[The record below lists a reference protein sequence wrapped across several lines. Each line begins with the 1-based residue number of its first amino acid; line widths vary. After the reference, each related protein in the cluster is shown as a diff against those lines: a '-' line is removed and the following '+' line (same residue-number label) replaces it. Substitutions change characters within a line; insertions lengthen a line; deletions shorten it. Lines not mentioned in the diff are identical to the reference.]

1 MNEHPGVGARMDG
14 VADTAKMAGGAAEI
28 LEQIRQVLLRR
39 LWLAAVVVAAVGGPA
54 SVARAW
60 FTGWQPAYALH
71 ILIASVIIGVQLA
84 GNRLPSSVKRFI
96 IIANPIVLGAIGLL
110 GFAMLGNGVA
120 TLVVACIITSLLY
133 PVRVT
138 LLVVALSVAIV
149 VTAGVLYASGTL
161 ALSFDA
167 NLYIRGTLAWANVV
181 FALLLATIFV
191 LVAMAHYQAS
201 ILSLVGEIERQR
213 DVIAHQ
219 ALHDPLT
226 GLPQRRLAADRLDMA
241 LHAARR
247 DAADSAL
254 ALLYI
259 DLDGFKTVNDLF
271 GHDAGD
277 QVLIATAD
285 RLHRATRAT
294 DTVAR
299 LGGDE
304 FLLILQNAGDRA
316 RLEEQARM
324 IADALAAPI
333 RHRDGELAVQASI
346 GISRFP
352 EHGTDADTLRHAAD
366 VAMYAAKQRGPG
378 NLAFAAP
385 APAVAFAA
393 EEASAVQPPA

>member
-1 MNEHPGVGARMDG
+1 MQDHLGVGARMDG
-14 VADTAKMAGGAAEI
+14 AAESTQATGGAAEI

-71 ILIASVIIGVQLA
+71 ILIASIIIGVQLA
-84 GNRLPSSVKRFI
+84 GKRLPPSVKRFI
-96 IIANPIVLGAIGLL
+96 IIANPIVLGAIGLF

-120 TLVVACIITSLLY
+120 TLLVACMITSLFY
-133 PVRVT
+133 PLRVT
-138 LLVVALSVAIV
+138 FLVVAVSAALVIS
-149 VTAGVLYASGTL
+149 AGLLYATGTL
-161 ALSFDA
+161 TLSFDA
-167 NLYIRGTLAWANVV
+167 NVYMYSALPWANVV
-181 FALLLATIFV
+181 FALLLSTVIVV
-191 LVAMAHYQAS
+191 LAVAHYQAS

-226 GLPQRRLAADRLDMA
+226 GLPQRRLAADRLEMA
-241 LHAARR
+241 VKTARR
-247 DAADSAL
+247 ENTDGAL

-259 DLDGFKTVNDLF
+259 DLDGFKSVNDLY

-277 QVLIATAD
+277 QVLIATAE
-285 RLHRATRAT
+285 RLSRATRAT

-304 FLLILQNAGDRA
+304 FLLILQDAGDCA
-316 RLEEQARM
+316 RLEAQAH
-324 IADALAAPI
+324 ALAAALATPI
-333 RHRDGELAVQASI
+333 RYRDGELVVQASI
-346 GISRFP
+346 GIGRFP
-352 EHGTDADTLRHAAD
+352 EHGTDADTLRQAAD

-378 NLAFAAP
+378 NLAFAVP
-385 APAVAFAA
+385 AAIVA
-393 EEASAVQPPA
+393 

>member
-1 MNEHPGVGARMDG
+1 MI
-14 VADTAKMAGGAAEI
+14 TS
-28 LEQIRQVLLRR
+28 LFYSLR
-39 LWLAAVVVAAVGGPA
+39 VT
-54 SVARAW
+54 
-60 FTGWQPAYALH
+60 F
-71 ILIASVIIGVQLA
+71 
-84 GNRLPSSVKRFI
+84 
-96 IIANPIVLGAIGLL
+96 
-110 GFAMLGNGVA
+110 
-120 TLVVACIITSLLY
+120 LVVA
-133 PVRVT
+133 V
-138 LLVVALSVAIV
+138 SVAIV
-149 VTAGVLYASGTL
+149 VSAGLLYATGTL

-167 NLYIRGTLAWANVV
+167 NVYMHSALPWANVV
-181 FALLLATIFV
+181 FALMLSTVIVVLAV
-191 LVAMAHYQAS
+191 AHYQSS

-226 GLPQRRLAADRLDMA
+226 GLPQRRLAADRLEMA
-241 LHAARR
+241 VKAARR
-247 DAADSAL
+247 ENAGGAL

-259 DLDGFKTVNDLF
+259 DLDGFKSVNDLF

-277 QVLIATAD
+277 QVLIAAAG
-285 RLHRATRAT
+285 RLSRATRAT

-304 FLLILQNAGDRA
+304 FLLILQNAGERA
-316 RLEEQARM
+316 SLEEHARM

-333 RHRDGELAVQASI
+333 RYRDGELAVQASI

-385 APAVAFAA
+385 AAIVA
-393 EEASAVQPPA
+393 